1 MLSANRRISGS
12 CSGDEHLL
20 SLSDDGGDTTER
32 LRTEYGPGN
41 ISETSA
47 MRVQQFEEDSDQTF
61 DEMQV
66 VDQDNNQEL
75 MSLNNLQS
83 SASRP
88 SIDQMLPT
96 RHSQLELSS

>member
-1 MLSANRRISGS
+1 
-12 CSGDEHLL
+12 
-20 SLSDDGGDTTER
+20 
-32 LRTEYGPGN
+32 
-41 ISETSA
+41 

-66 VDQDNNQEL
+66 VDQDNNQEP

-88 SIDQMLPT
+88 SID
-96 RHSQLELSS
+96 